1 MEKPRI
7 LIVDDEESF
16 LFSISKWFNDYDVS
30 TFLSPSDAL
39 SSIMS
44 GEQYDVILVYYRM
57 PGMTGKDFLV
67 KIKDYI
73 TSYKAILITAFSTSE
88 LLEQGLNDNLF
99 QWVFNKPVDL
109 KSLQLIIDNAF
120 SILKNERQIKFLA
133 SSFINT
139 KSICIYSCKS
149 MERTISLAGKYACSS
164 ANILIGG
171 QSGTGKEIIAHYIHS
186 MSSRSDKPF
195 IKINCSTIPDH
206 LFESELFGYCKGA
219 FTGAD
224 SSKPGKFTLADGGT
238 IFLDE
243 IGEMPLQ
250 QQAKL
255 LRIIEDMEVSALGS
269 VKPVKVDV
277 RIICATNRNLSEM
290 VNNKEFR
297 SDLLFRLN
305 VLFLEIPS
313 LKDRR
318 EDIPLLSTYFLSEIA
333 NREGQITKLLS
344 DDAVEYLM
352 TFDFPGNVRELK
364 GIIYRTY
371 FLTEHNIITRNDL
384 SEVINSLC
392 MKNGKIDN
400 YFDKSLTLVQLEKE
414 YIFYQL
420 DKNKYSINNT
430 AHILGIAPTNLTRKL
445 KSYGFSVKE
454 TLCRN

>member
-44 GEQYDVILVYYRM
+44 GEQYDVILVDYRM

-149 MERTISLAGKYACSS
+149 MEKTISLAGKYACSS

-255 LRIIEDMEVSALGS
+255 LRVIED
-269 VKPVKVDV
+269 
-277 RIICATNRNLSEM
+277 
-290 VNNKEFR
+290 
-297 SDLLFRLN
+297 
-305 VLFLEIPS
+305 
-313 LKDRR
+313 
-318 EDIPLLSTYFLSEIA
+318 
-333 NREGQITKLLS
+333 
-344 DDAVEYLM
+344 
-352 TFDFPGNVRELK
+352 
-364 GIIYRTY
+364 
-371 FLTEHNIITRNDL
+371 
-384 SEVINSLC
+384 
-392 MKNGKIDN
+392 
-400 YFDKSLTLVQLEKE
+400 
-414 YIFYQL
+414 
-420 DKNKYSINNT
+420 
-430 AHILGIAPTNLTRKL
+430 
-445 KSYGFSVKE
+445 
-454 TLCRN
+454 